1 MLLVKR
7 DEIFVGNSSLEFELE
22 TSISASKENRR
33 KQLKVPFKGKELS
46 ARWVLLTAGLK
57 KSNLPTACFYSL
69 EEREQKSCGLR
80 ACYLLFDLKSERRYY
95 QVIRHTFRF
104 PCSRGIPRDFAA
116 DQEHNCHMGTFE
128 IKKKERSI

>member
-46 ARWVLLTAGLK
+46 AR
-57 KSNLPTACFYSL
+57 
-69 EEREQKSCGLR
+69 
-80 ACYLLFDLKSERRYY
+80 
-95 QVIRHTFRF
+95 
-104 PCSRGIPRDFAA
+104 
-116 DQEHNCHMGTFE
+116 
-128 IKKKERSI
+128 

>member
-80 ACYLLFDLKSERRYY
+80 ACYLLFDLKCLPLRL
-95 QVIRHTFRF
+95 RF
-104 PCSRGIPRDFAA
+104 IN
-116 DQEHNCHMGTFE
+116 DQIIEDEAIYHN
-128 IKKKERSI
+128 